1 MPGTKVGF
9 IGLGRMGLPMAY
21 RLLAAGFDLTVHT
34 RSQGKVQEIAAAGAK
49 AATSVAEV
57 VRESEIVL
65 ACLPDVS
72 TSEAIFLGN
81 DGIAANARPGQV
93 LVDHSTVGMAT
104 SKACA

>member
-21 RLLAAGFDLTVHT
+21 RLLAAGFDLTVHN

-65 ACLPDVS
+65 ACFPDVS
-72 TSEAIFLGN
+72 T
-81 DGIAANARPGQV
+81 
-93 LVDHSTVGMAT
+93 
-104 SKACA
+104 